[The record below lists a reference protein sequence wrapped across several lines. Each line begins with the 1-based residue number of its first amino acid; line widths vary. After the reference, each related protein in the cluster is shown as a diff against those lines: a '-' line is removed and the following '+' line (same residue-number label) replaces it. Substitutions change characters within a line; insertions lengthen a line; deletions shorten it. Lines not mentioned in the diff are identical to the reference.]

1 MEQISP
7 IQALLQQRTLLQL
20 EYYTEKEAFRK
31 LTEQMGMQ
39 RKVKRG
45 DAWFPLQVGK
55 SFYNS
60 LNQTAIEVFR
70 TSDQDIEHNFEFGR
84 PVMFFMVKK
93 MGKNENQGSTAL
105 QQSENANQKVQ
116 SSNLKVQSN
125 QKIQSI
131 KYFSFTGTVSYVD
144 GDRMVVTI
152 PDSAPLLELQQS
164 TDPIGVQLSFDETSY
179 KLMFEALDRVMK
191 AKNNRL
197 AYLRDLFYSHQKA
210 GRFSFEPMKFPWL
223 NPTQERAVNEVLWA
237 KDVAIVHGPPGTGKT
252 TTLVEA
258 INETLM
264 RESQVLVCA
273 QSNMAV
279 DWISEKLV
287 DRGINVLRI
296 GNPTRVNDKMLGFT
310 YERRF
315 ESHADYPQL
324 WAIRKAIRELRKNR
338 KKGSENYHQK
348 MDRLKSRAAE
358 IELRINAELFGE
370 ARVIACTL
378 VGSAHHLL
386 EGMKFG
392 TLFIDE
398 AAQALEAACWIP
410 MRRASR
416 VILAGDHC
424 QLPPTVK
431 SIAALRAGLGK
442 TLMERI
448 AENKPEVVTL
458 LKIQYRMNDEIMR
471 FSSDWFYGGKV
482 ESAPQIK
489 YRSVLDYDHPIT
501 WIDTSNEEN
510 QITIEGEDA
519 PEDSASTSSS
529 VSAAN
534 QNSDLNFKEQFV
546 GESFGRINKAEA
558 ELTLL
563 TLAEYFTKISKQ
575 RVLEERIDVGIISP
589 YRAQVQYLKKLI
601 KKYEFFK
608 PYRRLISVNTVDGF
622 QGQERDV
629 ILISLVRSND
639 EGQIG
644 FLKDLRRMN
653 VAMTRARMKLIILG
667 NKDTMTKHPFY
678 KKLWEYVEAINNNE

>member
-31 LTEQMGMQ
+31 LTEQMGLQ

-93 MGKNENQGSTAL
+93 MGKNENQGNTAL
-105 QQSENANQKVQ
+105 QQPKNASDANHKVQ
-116 SSNLKVQSN
+116 NSNLKV
-125 QKIQSI
+125 QSI

-144 GDRMVVTI
+144 GDRMVITV

-410 MRRASR
+410 MKRASR

-563 TLAEYFTKISKQ
+563 TLAEYFTKISKR

>member
-144 GDRMVVTI
+144 GDRMVITV

-410 MRRASR
+410 MKRASR
-416 VILAGDHC
+416 VVLAGDHC

-563 TLAEYFTKISKQ
+563 TLAEYFTKIGKQ